1 MEKLSEMIIE
11 LSQNCNLDCV
21 MCGFGRRN
29 NSPEKFMSFD
39 DFLKIYT
46 SIGNRSNK
54 IRLNGRGESSI
65 HPQFKK
71 IVQHIGHNNQMS
83 LFTNGN
89 YLDAE
94 INDLLIEFDVE
105 LYFSMDS
112 PNPRL
117 LEEIRRGVSFERINN
132 NIKKMK
138 LKKTRPFIIFTLQE
152 LNIDEILSIAKYSI
166 TNNCNLIYNVLR
178 RDQGIEVFQQL
189 VLDNKD
195 RITDQFNKVEKMFE
209 KLEINVYIPDQISGI
224 SIKPANANLTCGSM
238 DVCPNINKELCI
250 LYNGDVTPCNMF
262 NPYIYGNLKDKTL
275 EEILDGNQKKWFE
288 MNHKEYY
295 YCKNCAC
302 LVR

>member
-1 MEKLSEMIIE
+1 MEKLSELIIE

-46 SIGNRSNK
+46 SIGNRSKK
-54 IRLNGRGESSI
+54 IRLNGRGESTI

-71 IVQHIGHNNQMS
+71 IVQHIGNNNQMS

-94 INDLLIEFDVE
+94 INDLLIKFDVE

-112 PNPRL
+112 PKPSL
-117 LEEIRRGVSFERINN
+117 LEEIRRGVSYERINN
-132 NIKKMK
+132 NIKEMK

-178 RDQGIEVFQQL
+178 RDQGIEVFQNL
-189 VLDNKD
+189 VLENIG
-195 RITDQFNKVEKMFE
+195 RITENFNQVEKMFE
-209 KLEINVYIPDQISGI
+209 NLDINVYIPDQISGI
-224 SIKPANANLTCGSM
+224 RIKPASSNLTCGSM
-238 DVCPNINKELCI
+238 DICPNINRELCI

-262 NPYIYGNLKDKTL
+262 NPFLYGNLNDKTL
-275 EEILDGNQKKWFE
+275 EEILDGDQKKWFDL
-288 MNHKEYY
+288 NHKQYY

>member
-1 MEKLSEMIIE
+1 
-11 LSQNCNLDCV
+11 
-21 MCGFGRRN
+21 
-29 NSPEKFMSFD
+29 MSFD

-46 SIGNRSNK
+46 SIGNRSKK
-54 IRLNGRGESSI
+54 IRLNGRGESTI

-71 IVQHIGHNNQMS
+71 IVQHIGNNNQMS

-94 INDLLIEFDVE
+94 INDLLIKFDVE

-112 PNPRL
+112 PKPSL
-117 LEEIRRGVSFERINN
+117 LEEIRRGVSYERINN
-132 NIKKMK
+132 NIKEMK

-178 RDQGIEVFQQL
+178 RDQGIEVFQNL
-189 VLDNKD
+189 VLENIG
-195 RITDQFNKVEKMFE
+195 RITENFNQVEKMFE
-209 KLEINVYIPDQISGI
+209 NLDINVYIPDQISGI
-224 SIKPANANLTCGSM
+224 RIKPASSNLTCGSM
-238 DVCPNINKELCI
+238 DICPNINRELCI

-262 NPYIYGNLKDKTL
+262 NPFLYGNLNDKTL
-275 EEILDGNQKKWFE
+275 EEILDGDQKKWFDL
-288 MNHKEYY
+288 NHKQYY